1 MLSLRPANCNDIEK
15 EYLFVRDIPADENG
29 YINDY
34 PDISREDFDS
44 ALDCLIA
51 NSSGE
56 QLPDGYVPATTY
68 FLWDN
73 NDIVGEFQLRHHLC
87 ESLISGAG
95 HIGYY
100 ISPENRGKGY
110 ATEGLKLILLH
121 RVNFREVEYLRKFCE
136 IMLSHDYQIN
146 ADEKKMIVDTF
157 KMHTNEDGLIL
168 NDIFSVANQARL
180 LCGDYEGY
188 RVLTKEDF

>member
-1 MLSLRPANCNDIEK
+1 MPEEMPEETAPSYVDTLLSDLDEELEK
-15 EYLFVRDIPADENG
+15 EINKRKVARHDDIYHAIAELYPFLSTAFIKSAYNLKEEIANL
-29 YINDY
+29 Y
-34 PDISREDFDS
+34 PD
-44 ALDCLIA
+44 
-51 NSSGE
+51 
-56 QLPDGYVPATTY
+56 
-68 FLWDN
+68 
-73 NDIVGEFQLRHHLC
+73 
-87 ESLISGAG
+87 
-95 HIGYY
+95 
-100 ISPENRGKGY
+100 
-110 ATEGLKLILLH
+110 GLKLILLH

>member
-1 MLSLRPANCNDIEK
+1 MIKVNNIKCKIDEKINKYMIAKKIHCHSNDIFNYEI
-15 EYLFVRDIPADENG
+15 E
-29 YINDY
+29 
-34 PDISREDFDS
+34 RE
-44 ALDCLIA
+44 ALDARHDDIYHAIAELYPFLSTAFIKSAYNLKEEIA
-51 NSSGE
+51 N
-56 QLPDGYVPATTY
+56 LYP
-68 FLWDN
+68 
-73 NDIVGEFQLRHHLC
+73 
-87 ESLISGAG
+87 
-95 HIGYY
+95 
-100 ISPENRGKGY
+100 
-110 ATEGLKLILLH
+110 EGLKLILLH

-180 LCGDYEGY
+180 LCGYYEGY